1 MTTQDTTPPASLP
14 AGTAP
19 GRDASSAELGY
30 PAEPWS
36 AERAAAARAEHE
48 ARADAL
54 TAGHRERR
62 RRGEKH
68 PVEDFLFTYYPFSAA
83 RLRRWHP
90 GWGIA
95 YDAAADRYDDG
106 RPRIAD
112 VDEHGRRS
120 WYEDGPST
128 EGITWRRAD
137 AERYRRE
144 RADALGFMH
153 RLLASSSL
161 TARRPEFG
169 CFGLHEWAMVH
180 RLRPGEQR
188 HEDLPLRLGQEATDA
203 VVEREQLVCSH
214 LDAFRFFTPAAA
226 PRNAHEPT
234 RERQAELDNPACL
247 HVGMDLYKWAMKLT
261 PLVDS
266 ALVLDCFEHA
276 RATRV
281 LDMEAS
287 PYDVRPL
294 GYGVVPIETPA
305 GKAEYVRRQRELAAG
320 AEALRQRILSVL
332 DGVAT
337 GTRTRPS

>member
-1 MTTQDTTPPASLP
+1 MVAAGRALSAVGHAQEPGP
-14 AGTAP
+14 AGRWHTAGMTVP
-19 GRDASSAELGY
+19 PPLRRI
-30 PAEPWS
+30 PADE
-36 AERAAAARAEHE
+36 AREERRAHEERA
-48 ARADAL
+48 DVL

-90 GWGIA
+90 GAGAA
-95 YDAAADRYDDG
+95 YDAAADH
-106 RPRIAD
+106 
-112 VDEHGRRS
+112 DEHGESVIADLAEDGSRS
-120 WYEDGPST
+120 WYVDLADGPT
-128 EGITWRRAD
+128 TWRRAD
-137 AERYRRE
+137 VERFRTE
-144 RADALGFMH
+144 RASALGFIQ
-153 RLLASSSL
+153 RLLSSSTL
-161 TARRPEFG
+161 AARRPEFG

-180 RLRPGEQR
+180 GLRPGQQR
-188 HEDLPLRLGQEATDA
+188 HEDLPLRLGQEETDA

-214 LDAFRFFTPAAA
+214 LDAYRFFTPSAA
-226 PRNAHEPT
+226 PRNAITPT
-234 RERQAELDNPACL
+234 RERQVELDNPACL
-247 HVGMDLYKWAMKLT
+247 HVGMDLYKWAMKLG

-294 GYGVVPIETPA
+294 GYGVVPIETPG

-320 AEALRQRILSVL
+320 ADALRGRLLEQLAPFTA
-332 DGVAT
+332 DA
-337 GTRTRPS
+337 